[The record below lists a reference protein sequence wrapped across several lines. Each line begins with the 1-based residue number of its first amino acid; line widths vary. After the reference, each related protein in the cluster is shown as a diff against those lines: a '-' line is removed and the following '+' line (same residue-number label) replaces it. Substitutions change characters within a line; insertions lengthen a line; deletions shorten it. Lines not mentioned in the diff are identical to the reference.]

1 MSMAFCIRLK
11 EARELR
17 GYKSQQSFADAF
29 GVAQSTVG
37 NWEAGKRRPNMEAI
51 KRLASFLGVTVDYLL
66 GLTDENEGPL
76 SEIGEEA
83 LDDELISRVKALSPE
98 DRQKVDYFVQG
109 IEAVRGAE
117 ASPAAGERKS
127 PL

>member
-1 MSMAFCIRLK
+1 MLRIKQL
-11 EARELR
+11 RESQ
-17 GYKSQQSFADAF
+17 GKSQKEVSVD
-29 GVAQSTVG
+29 
-37 NWEAGKRRPNMEAI
+37 
-51 KRLASFLGVTVDYLL
+51 LGVSQATVSGWESGLKTPSAKSTLRIAKYFKVSVDYLL

-117 ASPAAGERKS
+117 ASPTAGERKS

>member
-1 MSMAFCIRLK
+1 MYTDFRVRLRA
-11 EARELR
+11 ARELR

-37 NWEAGKRRPNMEAI
+37 GWEAGSREPTYQTLV
-51 KRLASFLGVTVDYLL
+51 RLASFLRVSVDYLL
-66 GLTDENEGPL
+66 GLTENENGPL

-83 LDDELISRVKALSPE
+83 LDDELISRVTALSPE
-98 DRQKVDYFVQG
+98 DRQKVDFFVQG
-109 IEAVRGAE
+109 IEAARGAE